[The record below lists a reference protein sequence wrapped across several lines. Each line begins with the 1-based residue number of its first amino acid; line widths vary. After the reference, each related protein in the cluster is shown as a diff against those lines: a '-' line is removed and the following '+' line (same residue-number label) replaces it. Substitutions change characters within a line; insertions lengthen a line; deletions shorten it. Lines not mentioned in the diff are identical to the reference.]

1 MSFAPGQLVQAK
13 HSALLCVT
21 TGVTKPVYECITA
34 NGNVMWLRAE
44 DIEDGLY
51 RIDDFR
57 AAVEE
62 NVKKHAEKETHIC
75 RLTDFLARQ

>member
-13 HSALLCVT
+13 HSTLLCVT

-34 NGNVMWLRAE
+34 NGNVMWLPAE
-44 DIEDGLY
+44 DIESGLH
-51 RIDDFR
+51 RIEDFL
-57 AAVEE
+57 AAFHE
-62 NVKKHAEKETHIC
+62 NVKKHTEKETQIC